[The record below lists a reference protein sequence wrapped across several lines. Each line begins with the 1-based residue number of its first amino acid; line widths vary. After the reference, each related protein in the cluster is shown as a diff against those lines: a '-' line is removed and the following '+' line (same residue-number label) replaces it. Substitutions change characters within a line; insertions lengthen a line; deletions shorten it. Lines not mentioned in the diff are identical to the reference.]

1 MIEIKERWGLSKK
14 GYWELDNNRIDIPN
28 ILFLEGEK
36 FESPDFAEVT
46 ISDSKEST
54 LQIPSSIFEPN
65 EGYNS
70 IPSTFGYPEEIDD
83 DYTRVKGGSEKI
95 QVIFD
100 QEPDPNAELYILGN
114 SPQLLGRA
122 PSLFK
127 KVIDLRKK
135 IPFHK
140 LIYTPGIAQP
150 NNIALLSYIGVDLF
164 DSAFIEYMNLR
175 NVELTDWM
183 GFPGNQEN
191 NRRNLYDELKIL
203 REAIERNKIRELVE
217 SRVRAEPW
225 MVEALRKADEEYE
238 FFKNKLPVTGDRVN
252 VTTREGLKRPDIK
265 RFRERIKERYQPP
278 ERDVLLLLPCSAYK
292 PYFQSRSHKRI
303 REATSS
309 ADWTNMHEIILTS
322 PLGAVPREIELFYP
336 AQQYDIPVSHS
347 WFAEEKQMILELMGS
362 IIEKGQYKHII
373 SHLPKDMDFILE
385 KIDAID
391 TTKGDHPTDDQSIE
405 RLRNTL
411 KDYCGEGR
419 GTRNKYL
426 KENLCSFSR
435 FQFGEKGEK
444 LVEGAYIKGRYPDY
458 KIMDD
463 QHQRGMIVSKRGL
476 ISLTLHGAEILQKE
490 NIFQA
495 EIDDFQPKGSVF
507 AVGVKDADKKIAPE
521 DEVIVVHEGELR
533 GVGPA
538 TMSGE
543 EMKDAEAGE
552 AVRLRHHA

>member
-1 MIEIKERWGLSKK
+1 MIEITERWGLSKK
-14 GYWELDNNRIDIPN
+14 GYWELDDNRIDIPN
-28 ILFLEGEK
+28 ILFLEGEEFK
-36 FESPDFAEVT
+36 SPDFAEVT
-46 ISDSKEST
+46 ISASKEST
-54 LQIPSSIFEPN
+54 LQIPSSIFKSN
-65 EGYNS
+65 NGYNS
-70 IPSTFGYPEEIDD
+70 IPSTFSYPEEIDD

-150 NNIALLSYIGVDLF
+150 NNIALLLYLGVDLF

-183 GFPGNQEN
+183 GFPGNHEN
-191 NRRNLYDELKIL
+191 NHRNLYDELKIL

-238 FFKNKLPVTGDRVN
+238 LFKNKLPVTGDRVN

-265 RFRERIKERYQPP
+265 RFRERIKERIKPP
-278 ERDVLLLLPCSAYK
+278 EREVLLLLPCSAYK

-303 REATSS
+303 REATGS
-309 ADWTNMHEIILTS
+309 ADWTNIHEIILTS
-322 PLGAVPREIELFYP
+322 PLGAVPREIEQFYP
-336 AQQYDIPVSHS
+336 AQQYDIPVSHE
-347 WFAEEKQMILELMGS
+347 WFAEEKQMILELIDS

-405 RLRNTL
+405 RLRDTL

-419 GTRNKYL
+419 GNRSKYL
-426 KENLCSFSR
+426 KENLRSFSR

-476 ISLTLHGAEILQKE
+476 ISLTLHGAEVLQKE

-507 AVGVKDADKKIAPE
+507 AVGVKDADPSIAPE
-521 DEVIVVHEGELR
+521 DEVIVVHKGELR